1 MMQRSWLIPR
11 VRAAVTA
18 AVLGAALVACATPPR
33 HDSPPQA
40 PVADSSLGL
49 TGEAV
54 SPATTTWW
62 QSFHDGQLDE
72 LIGQA
77 LQTNP
82 GLAEADS
89 RLREAQ
95 AQVAVARSGQ
105 WPRANLS
112 AGETRL
118 KIPSGFPPALAAG
131 QSVWAGD
138 LGATLSW
145 DLDLW
150 GKHAD
155 VTAQARALNDAA
167 RLDVEQARLLLTGAV
182 VQSYIDLHRAY
193 ALADIA
199 QRAEAQR
206 GTILDITRK
215 RVAAGLDT
223 RVELREAEGA
233 LPQARVETLQA
244 QSAQSLAA
252 HQLAALLGRGADQY
266 AGIRRPTLDLSAALP
281 LPEALPINLLRSR
294 PDVIAAR
301 ARIDAADA
309 QKRAAKAAFYPDI
322 SLKALAG
329 YASFSLDDLIGAS
342 SFGYGVGPAL
352 SLPLFDA
359 GRLRAQYQG
368 TEAQLDEAVASYDDI
383 VVHAVHEAA
392 DQLTQ
397 IDALT
402 RQIEQQQQSLA
413 AAEDAYRLAEERYRA
428 GLADYLIVLNAETEV
443 LHQRQQQV
451 DLNSSLALAR
461 VTLLLAVGGSF
472 QNSADPTVAALLPA
486 RSSIKARP

>member
-1 MMQRSWLIPR
+1 MMRAIAWKPR
-11 VRAAVTA
+11 VRAVIASAFLA
-18 AVLGAALVACATPPR
+18 AVLVACATPPR
-33 HDSPPQA
+33 HDPPQQA
-40 PVADSSLGL
+40 PVADGSLGL
-49 TGEAV
+49 TGEVAT
-54 SPATTTWW
+54 PAPISWW
-62 QSFHDGQLDE
+62 QSFNDVQLNG

-77 LQTNP
+77 LQSNP
-82 GLAEADS
+82 GLAEAS
-89 RLREAQ
+89 GRLREAQ
-95 AQVAVARSGQ
+95 AQAAVARSGQ
-105 WPRANLS
+105 WPRAGLS

-118 KIPSGFPPALAAG
+118 KIPSGFPPALDAG
-131 QSVWAGD
+131 SSVWAGD

-155 VTAQARALNDAA
+155 VTAQARALSDAA
-167 RLDVEQARLLLTGAV
+167 RLDIEQARLMLTGAV
-182 VQSYIDLHRAY
+182 VQSYIDLQRAY

-206 GTILDITRK
+206 ENILDIARK

-233 LPQARVETLQA
+233 LPQARVELLQA

-266 AGIRRPTLDLSAALP
+266 ADIRRPSLDLAAALP
-281 LPEALPINLLRSR
+281 LPQALPINLLARR

-301 ARIDAADA
+301 ERIDAADA
-309 QKRAAKAAFYPDI
+309 QKRAAKAAFYPDV
-322 SLKALAG
+322 SLKTFAG
-329 YASFSLDDLIGAS
+329 YASFTLKDFIDAS
-342 SFGYGVGPAL
+342 SFGYGFGPAM

-368 TEAQLDEAVASYDDI
+368 SEAQLDEAVASYDDT
-383 VVHAVHEAA
+383 VVRAVHQAA

-397 IDALT
+397 IEALAHE
-402 RQIEQQQQSLA
+402 IEQQQQSLT
-413 AAEDAYRLAEERYRA
+413 AAEEAYRLAEERYRA
-428 GLADYLIVLNAETEV
+428 GLAGYLTVLNAETEV
-443 LHQRQQQV
+443 LRQRQQQV
-451 DLNSSLALAR
+451 DLTSSLALAR

-472 QNSADPTVAALLPA
+472 QNSAIPTVAA
-486 RSSIKARP
+486 R